1 MAGLLEFQKYRNV
14 VILGD
19 EKVGKTSL
27 IVALKKI
34 GKATPTSNPGDIHEI
49 EYKGNKFQLVDVAG
63 KSHQN
68 ITPNTT
74 RYARIVILAYDITRQ
89 ESLNNCKYWHQFA
102 MQNCN
107 RDTVSYALI
116 GCKSDL
122 NSDRQ
127 VSWDD
132 MERVSR
138 MIEPNKKLEIS
149 AVKQT
154 NCHQLLD
161 WIRGIMEGNQES
173 DNGANDSFRVDQNSG
188 ETSGGCKC

>member
-1 MAGLLEFQKYRNV
+1 MAGLPEFQNHRNV

-49 EYKGNKFQLVDVAG
+49 EYKGSKFQLVDVAG
-63 KSHQN
+63 RSHQN
-68 ITPNTT
+68 VTPNTI

-107 RDTVSYALI
+107 RDTVSYAMI
-116 GCKSDL
+116 GCKLDL

-188 ETSGGCKC
+188 ENSGGCKC

>member
-1 MAGLLEFQKYRNV
+1 MAALPEFQKYKNV
-14 VILGD
+14 IILGD

-27 IVALKKI
+27 IIALKKI

-49 EYKGNKFQLVDVAG
+49 EYKGSKFQLVDVAG
-63 KSHQN
+63 KSHQHV
-68 ITPNTT
+68 TPNTT

-102 MQNCN
+102 MQNCT
-107 RDTVSYALI
+107 RDTVSYALV

-132 MERVSR
+132 MERVSK
-138 MIEPNKKLEIS
+138 MIGPNQKLEVS

-154 NCHQLLD
+154 NCRQLLD
-161 WIRGIMEGNQES
+161 WIRGIMGEGQQD
-173 DNGANDSFRVDQNSG
+173 DNGVGDSSFKLSEDENS
-188 ETSGGCKC
+188 SGCKC